1 MGFVGG
7 VPDEWLAVFIA
18 VQVDNRGSYN
28 RGKAFEALV
37 YRRLG
42 FLEVDDQVAGVE
54 LLKSM
59 GVCDPSTGVA
69 CFGWSYGGYMTLR
82 YVLCACACAHCI
94 CERCLL
100 HSCVGYLSSG

>member
-82 YVLCACACAHCI
+82 YVLVLVLVLDDCACGACACGACACA
-94 CERCLL
+94 
-100 HSCVGYLSSG
+100 